1 MKVYATPVA
10 GTETQYGTTLRQ
22 TLAGGGAY
30 AFTVPIDAGLIKY
43 RVEFGTRSGTT
54 DTVTATVTDL
64 VCGDA
69 YLIDGQSNAVA
80 YNYGNFTDLT
90 NYTYTSTWIRSF
102 GTHGEGGQGSELI
115 GGWGNA
121 DQTNEYG
128 GGIRFVGYWGMYIAK
143 QLVDNYQIPICILQ
157 GAVGGTQI
165 YQHMPNPTNHADPA
179 TIYGR
184 LLERVQAA
192 RLTHGIRGMMWHQGE
207 SDSGN
212 SGPDGDSDYK
222 FYRQYFLDLSAA
234 WKQDYPNIRYYYTFQ
249 VWPKPCEMGPY
260 GDQIREIQRTLPNM
274 YSNLRVMSTVGV
286 YPAVYCHTDL
296 DGYVRFGELLG
307 PLIEQDNYGYV
318 PTTPITAPDLKRAYF
333 TTTNRTEIALEFGQN
348 MAWNNGSASLIFLDG
363 VGGKVTSGS
372 VSGNVIKLQVT
383 GASTCR
389 TISYLMDQVWDQSQ
403 ANLIYGTNGI
413 AALTF
418 SGVPLALSAL
428 PAPTGLTASP
438 NNNQVVLN
446 WTASAGAT
454 GYKVKRALASGGPYS
469 VIGTPSGTTYTD
481 TTGTNGTTY
490 YYVVSATSGTDES
503 ADSAEASAT
512 FVVIGTGVTTT
523 TLARHSGT
531 GSSST
536 YGAALSFDVTV
547 SGSST
552 PTGMVTL
559 KDGGATGTTIGSA
572 TLAGGACTITTTT
585 LAAGTHA
592 NIVAVYAGDS
602 NFASSTSGALSPAQT
617 VNPATPVVTVT
628 GTTSFTYNTSAQGP
642 NTATTGGSTG
652 AVTFSYAGVSGTTY
666 PASSTPPTNAGS
678 YTCTATVA
686 ADSNYLSASSGA
698 TPFTI
703 AKATPVITWANPS
716 PINVGTALG
725 ATQLNATS
733 GGVAGNFVYTPASGT
748 VLALGSHTLSVQ
760 FTPTVTA
767 NYNIPAAT
775 TVTIQVAVTSAV
787 FGAEQYQA
795 NGADPSPIGVAAATC
810 WKWRV

>member
-1 MKVYATPVA
+1 M
-10 GTETQYGTTLRQ
+10 
-22 TLAGGGAY
+22 
-30 AFTVPIDAGLIKY
+30 PIDAGLIKY

-69 YLIDGQSNAVA
+69 YLINGQSNAVA

-121 DQTNEYG
+121 DQTNEFG

-192 RLTHGIRGMMWHQGE
+192 RLTHGIRGVMWHQGE

-249 VWPKPCEMGPY
+249 VWPKPCEMGPH
-260 GDQIREIQRTLPNM
+260 GDRIREIQRTLPNM

-286 YPAVYCHTDL
+286 YPKVYCHTDL

-348 MAWNNGSASLIFLDG
+348 VAWNNGSASLIFLDG

-372 VSGNVIKLQVT
+372 VSGNVITLQVT
-383 GASTCR
+383 GASTSQ
-389 TISYLMDQVWDQSQ
+389 TISYLMDQVWDQNQ

-418 SGVPLALSAL
+418 SGVPVALTAL
-428 PAPTGLTASP
+428 PSPTGLTASP

-446 WTASAGAT
+446 WTAPSGAT

-523 TLARHSGT
+523 TLVRHSGT

-559 KDGGATGTTIGSA
+559 KDGGASRDDHRQRHPHRRR
-572 TLAGGACTITTTT
+572 LHHHHHHAGGWHPRQYRGRLCRRQH
-585 LAAGTHA
+585 LRRQHVQRPESRPNGQPGDAGRDGHRH
-592 NIVAVYAGDS
+592 YQ
-602 NFASSTSGALSPAQT
+602 LHLQHLRP
-617 VNPATPVVTVT
+617 
-628 GTTSFTYNTSAQGP
+628 GTEHRHHRRLDRCRDF
-642 NTATTGGSTG
+642 
-652 AVTFSYAGVSGTTY
+652 
-666 PASSTPPTNAGS
+666 
-678 YTCTATVA
+678 
-686 ADSNYLSASSGA
+686 
-698 TPFTI
+698 
-703 AKATPVITWANPS
+703 
-716 PINVGTALG
+716 
-725 ATQLNATS
+725 QLC
-733 GGVAGNFVYTPASGT
+733 G
-748 VLALGSHTLSVQ
+748 
-760 FTPTVTA
+760 
-767 NYNIPAAT
+767 
-775 TVTIQVAVTSAV
+775 
-787 FGAEQYQA
+787 
-795 NGADPSPIGVAAATC
+795 C
-810 WKWRV
+810 